1 VLKPHPVLRRLVHIA
16 TATMAVLIGA
26 GLALFSATPAAGD
39 AAVGYVR
46 LAHLSPDTPK
56 VDVYLDKLGDSTF
69 AEQVFHHVGY
79 GDSSKYLALPVGT
92 YRVSMRAE
100 NSPAASPPVITT
112 DVIVNEGAAY
122 TVAGVGRFSGLGLK
136 IFNDDLS
143 RPTGGKAK
151 VRVIQASIKA
161 PIIDVSLPDG
171 TAIADNIAFS
181 ETTAYQIVP
190 PGTWTLHLQPKP
202 AGTSATISAPL
213 LAGSVYSLMVT
224 DSANGLWPTLLNDA
238 SGGSIAPNGA
248 VEAGAGGEAA
258 KHTSDPNLLPWIGG
272 SVVLVAGLVVLAVRL
287 RTLASRR
294 R

>member
-1 VLKPHPVLRRLVHIA
+1 MLKLHPVVHRFVRIGAA
-16 TATMAVLIGA
+16 TVAVLIGA
-26 GLALFSATPAAGD
+26 GLALFGATPAAGD

-56 VDVYLDKLGDSTF
+56 VDVYLDKVGDSAF
-69 AEQVFHHVGY
+69 AEQIFHHVGY

-100 NSPAASPPVITT
+100 NSPASAPPVITV
-112 DVIVNEGAAY
+112 DVIVNDGAAY

-136 IFNDDLS
+136 IFSDDLS

-161 PIIDVSLPDG
+161 PVIDVSLPDG
-171 TAIADNIAFS
+171 TAIADNIAFA

-190 PGTWTLHLQPKP
+190 PGTWTLHLQPRP
-202 AGTSATISAPL
+202 AGTMATISAPL
-213 LAGSVYSLMVT
+213 VAGSVYSLMIT

-238 SGGSIAPNGA
+238 SGGSVAPDGA
-248 VEAGAGGEAA
+248 VEAGAGGEAVT
-258 KHTSDPNLLPWIGG
+258 HTSDQNRLPWIAG
-272 SVVLVAGLVVLAVRL
+272 SVVLMAGLVVLGVRL
-287 RTLASRR
+287 RTLAKRR